1 MERSCCH
8 NESIRFTH
16 SVHTRTRT
24 HRHTKT
30 VIDWNTKE
38 THTSMEHSSSLHECM
53 EKHKK
58 EFWAGKIDVQAI
70 FIAWCAEISTLSRS
84 TFMGHNEYGMQA
96 KMWLSFAFIHR
107 MLSFFFFPFF
117 PNQISFL
124 CLFLAVL
131 FSTVLQIRC
140 RFFYCSRC
148 LLTLH
153 KLCFIWQTQA
163 HEVLLHSVSVLD
175 TRYTLKM
182 FLHLRTYS
190 FFLPW
195 LFSLSSSFSIS
206 YWNNKIQRRR
216 KNCILS
222 ASVAVCITIYNF
234 FIIFQ
239 YYHTFYGLFKV

>member
-1 MERSCCH
+1 
-8 NESIRFTH
+8 
-16 SVHTRTRT
+16 
-24 HRHTKT
+24 
-30 VIDWNTKE
+30 
-38 THTSMEHSSSLHECM
+38 
-53 EKHKK
+53 
-58 EFWAGKIDVQAI
+58 
-70 FIAWCAEISTLSRS
+70 
-84 TFMGHNEYGMQA
+84 MGHNEYGMQA
-96 KMWLSFAFIHR
+96 KMWLSFVFIHR
-107 MLSFFFFPFF
+107 MLSFIFFPFF

-140 RFFYCSRC
+140 RFFYCSRF

-206 YWNNKIQRRR
+206 YWNNKIQRRKKHR
-216 KNCILS
+216 ICGCVCVYIQFLYYFSILS
-222 ASVAVCITIYNF
+222 YILWSLQSIKF
-234 FIIFQ
+234 M
-239 YYHTFYGLFKV
+239 LFSCRRKDENLKRVKKSQRTMRDYICVRRCRSEVE